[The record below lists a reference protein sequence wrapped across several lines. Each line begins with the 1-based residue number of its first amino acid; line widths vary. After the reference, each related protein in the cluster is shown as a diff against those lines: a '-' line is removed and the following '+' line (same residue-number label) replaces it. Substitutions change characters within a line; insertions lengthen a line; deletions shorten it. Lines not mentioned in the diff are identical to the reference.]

1 MSVDKFGRTGTNYT
15 SGVHHVGNFL
25 PLTGGRLGGTLT
37 MGANNIQFSTGDIHS
52 AEDLSFLINSETK
65 MVLRPNGVNVCDGK
79 ISNVALPT
87 LASDAA
93 NKSYVDSEVQ
103 TFAGRFL
110 PLTGGSLS
118 GNLALGSNNI
128 EFSTGDILS
137 QEDLSFII
145 NREAKLA
152 IRENAIDAC
161 NKKLIN
167 IALPTLAA
175 DAANKSYVDS
185 EVQTFAGRFLP
196 LTGGSLSGNLSLG
209 SNNIEFSTGYI
220 SCQEDLSFIINRQA
234 RFVITET
241 GLNICNNKLINVA
254 PPTLA
259 TDAVNKTYVD
269 SEVLEVRQVHRHAV
283 DSCAESA
290 ISARVS
296 QEDSE
301 RFANDAKTHA
311 NRAATIS
318 TSAAPANPLQDNTYL
333 LTFRNSAQ
341 TWTNADSWINQLTN
355 TNLLMAGTRYL
366 FVYDTTANSFQRGS
380 VSLFE
385 GNY

>member
-110 PLTGGSLS
+110 PLTEGSLS
-118 GNLALGSNNI
+118 GNLSVGSNNI
-128 EFSTGDILS
+128 EFSTGNISS

-145 NREAKLA
+145 NREAKLV
-152 IRENAIDAC
+152 IRENGIDAC

-175 DAANKSYVDS
+175 DAASKSYVDS
-185 EVQTFAGRFLP
+185 FLGRFLP
-196 LTGGSLSGNLSLG
+196 LTGGSLSGDLSVG
-209 SNNIEFSTGYI
+209 SNNIEFSTGDI
-220 SCQEDLSFIINRQA
+220 SSQEDLSF
-234 RFVITET
+234 
-241 GLNICNNKLINVA
+241 
-254 PPTLA
+254 
-259 TDAVNKTYVD
+259 
-269 SEVLEVRQVHRHAV
+269 
-283 DSCAESA
+283 
-290 ISARVS
+290 
-296 QEDSE
+296 
-301 RFANDAKTHA
+301 
-311 NRAATIS
+311 
-318 TSAAPANPLQDNTYL
+318 
-333 LTFRNSAQ
+333 
-341 TWTNADSWINQLTN
+341 
-355 TNLLMAGTRYL
+355 
-366 FVYDTTANSFQRGS
+366 
-380 VSLFE
+380 
-385 GNY
+385 

>member
-93 NKSYVDSEVQ
+93 NKSYVDSFV
-103 TFAGRFL
+103 GRFL

-128 EFSTGDILS
+128 EFSTGDISS

-145 NREAKLA
+145 NTEAKLV
-152 IRENAIDAC
+152 IRENGLDVC

-167 IALPTLAA
+167 
-175 DAANKSYVDS
+175 
-185 EVQTFAGRFLP
+185 
-196 LTGGSLSGNLSLG
+196 
-209 SNNIEFSTGYI
+209 
-220 SCQEDLSFIINRQA
+220 
-234 RFVITET
+234 
-241 GLNICNNKLINVA
+241 VA
-254 PPTLA
+254 SPTLA
-259 TDAVNKTYVD
+259 TDAANKTYVD
-269 SEVLEVRQVHRHAV
+269 SEVLQVRQVHRHAV

-311 NRAATIS
+311 DRAATVS
-318 TSAAPANPLQDNTYL
+318 TSAAPANPLQDKTYL

-341 TWTNADSWINQLTN
+341 AWNNADSWINQLTN
-355 TNLLMAGTRYL
+355 TNLLMAGTRYS
-366 FVYDTTANSFQRGS
+366 FVYDTTANSFQWVQYHFYKDTIELQGTDLQSHVNIRLKDFPANEFFGFDIYTEFS
-380 VSLFE
+380 DGTVEKLSAQPWVNVWVHSNILYMKLHQNFPPQFIGKLFIH
-385 GNY
+385 YIKCQCT

>member
-93 NKSYVDSEVQ
+93 NKSYVDSFV
-103 TFAGRFL
+103 GRFL

-196 LTGGSLSGNLSLG
+196 LTGGSLSGNLAGRS
-209 SNNIEFSTGYI
+209 SY
-220 SCQEDLSFIINRQA
+220 
-234 RFVITET
+234 
-241 GLNICNNKLINVA
+241 
-254 PPTLA
+254 
-259 TDAVNKTYVD
+259 
-269 SEVLEVRQVHRHAV
+269 SESVRGGV
-283 DSCAESA
+283 
-290 ISARVS
+290 
-296 QEDSE
+296 
-301 RFANDAKTHA
+301 
-311 NRAATIS
+311 
-318 TSAAPANPLQDNTYL
+318 
-333 LTFRNSAQ
+333 
-341 TWTNADSWINQLTN
+341 
-355 TNLLMAGTRYL
+355 
-366 FVYDTTANSFQRGS
+366 
-380 VSLFE
+380 
-385 GNY
+385 